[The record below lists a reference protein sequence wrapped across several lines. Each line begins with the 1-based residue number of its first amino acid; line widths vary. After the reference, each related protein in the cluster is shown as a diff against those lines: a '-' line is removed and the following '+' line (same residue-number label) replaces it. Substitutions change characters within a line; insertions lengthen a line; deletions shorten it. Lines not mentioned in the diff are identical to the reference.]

1 MQKSKLTLIRGLPG
15 SGKSTLAK
23 SICVPS
29 NEFTAH
35 READM
40 FFMRGSKYEYDGM
53 RIGEAHEWCQDNT
66 KQLLITGYDV
76 IVSNTFTTLKELRP
90 YFDIAK
96 ELTLEMPQ
104 VITCQGQFGSI
115 HNVPN
120 DVVGRM
126 AQRFVWDLSP
136 LYKEFV

>member
-1 MQKSKLTLIRGLPG
+1 MKTPKLTLIRGLPG

-23 SICVPS
+23 SIRAVG
-29 NEFTAH
+29 NEFIAH

-40 FFMRGSKYEYDGM
+40 FFMSGSKYEYDGM
-53 RIGEAHEWCQDNT
+53 RIGEAHQWCQDNT
-66 KQLLITGYDV
+66 RQLLSTGYDV

-90 YFDIAK
+90 YFEIAK
-96 ELTLEMPQ
+96 ELGLEEPQ

-115 HNVPN
+115 HNVPYE
-120 DVVGRM
+120 VVGRM

-136 LYKEFV
+136 LYNEFA